1 MAAGRSGFRTL
12 LTTERPRLP
21 PLTQVAGERVG
32 MTTCMLQA
40 QVILLD
46 WSLDGIGFASELGI
60 SPRLGITEV
69 LSAAPPSRT

>member
-1 MAAGRSGFRTL
+1 
-12 LTTERPRLP
+12 LTTE
-21 PLTQVAGERVG
+21 TAAAHAGGAAIELVRQLA
-32 MTTCMLQA
+32 CFKQ

-69 LSAAPPSRT
+69 LSPAPPSRT